1 MGSQAPYK
9 GFEDLGLGM
18 NPQSSFLT
26 QIFTLF
32 LLVAFFLHFTDW
44 LHANYIGN
52 TKYSFLSLRS
62 FVIHP
67 KNGSHLS
74 L

>member
-1 MGSQAPYK
+1 MGSLPPYK

-18 NPQSSFLT
+18 NPQAYFPA
-26 QIFTLF
+26 QILALF
-32 LLVAFFLHFTDW
+32 LYILHFSYW
-44 LHANYIGN
+44 LHANCIGN
-52 TKYSFLSLRS
+52 AKDSNLSLRS

-67 KNGSHLS
+67 KNGLHLI